1 MSDEPVDINLDELRE
16 LIKLLRESNVAEF
29 ELRKADY
36 RLRIRHGT
44 LVEPDHTSATPV
56 NGQGKQAAPTLPAGV
71 APPAPEEEVE
81 EGLHEV
87 RSPMVGTFYRSSSP
101 DADAFVEVGDVI
113 KKNQVLCIIEAM
125 KIMNEIESDLEGT
138 VRKVHASNGQPVEFG
153 EVLFSIKPS

>member
-44 LVEPDHTSATPV
+44 LVDLENPSTTPI
-56 NGQGKQAAPTLPAGV
+56 NGQGKQPVPAAEPAV
-71 APPAPEEEVE
+71 ASVPPEEIE

-87 RSPMVGTFYRSSSP
+87 RSPMVGTFYRSPSP
-101 DADAFVEVGDVI
+101 DTDAFVDVGDAV

-125 KIMNEIESDLEGT
+125 KIMNEIESDVEGI

-153 EVLFSIKPS
+153 EVLLSIKPS